1 MAILCLSV
9 PAASPESKGLRCGPG
24 AILPEPDS
32 PREAMATVSR
42 KVSGGTDLPLPLVA
56 QVGKS
61 AQGEAW
67 QGGTTAGRWRAPSC
81 NVKAVLFM
89 LKRAQAGEL
98 LVSRWSELRET
109 ALVLIILKGSFGTPV
124 TLVIRAERA
133 IFPLPGGREREFI
146 SERKIYKQIFNIYI
160 FNFLLKNT
168 FRYCLAF

>member
-1 MAILCLSV
+1 MKRGRA
-9 PAASPESKGLRCGPG
+9 GP
-24 AILPEPDS
+24 
-32 PREAMATVSR
+32 
-42 KVSGGTDLPLPLVA
+42 PLA
-56 QVGKS
+56 DG
-61 AQGEAW
+61 
-67 QGGTTAGRWRAPSC
+67 APSC

-89 LKRAQAGEL
+89 QKRAQAGEL

-124 TLVIRAERA
+124 TLVVSAERA